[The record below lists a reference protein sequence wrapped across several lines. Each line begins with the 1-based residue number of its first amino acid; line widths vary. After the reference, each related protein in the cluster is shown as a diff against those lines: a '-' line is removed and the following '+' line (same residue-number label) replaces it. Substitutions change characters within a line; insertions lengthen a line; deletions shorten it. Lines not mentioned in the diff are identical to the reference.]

1 MVNSGQVEGVGGPRS
16 LKIIEM
22 SSSSPLAWNS
32 GSFRRSSANMQPTD
46 QMSTAVEY
54 SVAPNRISGALGEY
68 GRVVEPAVRA
78 FAVVMLT
85 GTKA

>member
-1 MVNSGQVEGVGGPRS
+1 
-16 LKIIEM
+16 
-22 SSSSPLAWNS
+22 
-32 GSFRRSSANMQPTD
+32 MQPTD